1 MKIYTKTGDD
11 GTTGL
16 FNGARVKK
24 SNQRVNLYGTTDEL
38 NSIIG
43 LAVSASEKEEL
54 NQDLEKINNLIF
66 DLGSDLATP
75 LDPPPKF
82 EVPRISSNHIDWLE
96 KRIDKYD
103 ESLEPLKTF
112 ILPGGS
118 MQAAFLHQA
127 RTVCRRA
134 ERLAVELSE
143 EEDLGDYAVKF
154 LNRLSDYL
162 FAAAR
167 YSNYLHNVGDKK
179 WKKNIDLY

>member
-16 FNGARVKK
+16 FNGSRVKK
-24 SNQRVNLYGTTDEL
+24 SNDRINLYGTTDEL

-43 LAVSASEKEEL
+43 LAAASLPESKL
-54 NQDLEKINNLIF
+54 NTDLEWINNRIF

-75 LDPPPKF
+75 LDPTPKF
-82 EVPRISSNHIDWLE
+82 EVPRINEAHIIWLE
-96 KRIDKYD
+96 KKIDEYD
-103 ESLEPLKTF
+103 EVLDPLKTF

-134 ERLAVELSE
+134 ERLAVNLSE
-143 EEDLGDYAVKF
+143 QENLGSYVVKF

-167 YSNYLHNVGDKK
+167 YSNKIQSIEDKK
-179 WKKNIDLY
+179 WQKEN